1 MRLRD
6 NCVTKSEISNISLLM
21 KGPNILITLCLASL
35 TVKAPMRT
43 FLYTIPFYTLTA
55 SLSCVIIKFA
65 EQWVADG
72 SITYYLFAYEL
83 INRVAASGVYL
94 SVVGLHFKVAQ
105 PDIGSTYLTLLNSFF
120 NLGGVWV
127 ETASL
132 KWIGFMDRDVE
143 KMPSCYCDQYK
154 SEYNSTC
161 FAMSQSNS
169 SIIVYHSNVDNF
181 TDVENDKSLPFVQF
195 EPESD
200 DAWDNYFTLA
210 IAAVSIG
217 KLCFTKTFLTFFYR
231 HHLVCCLLPHHQTSG
246 SNPNRRMVA
255 SRVSRVDGG
264 QETSGKTYGLKHV
277 F

>member
-1 MRLRD
+1 
-6 NCVTKSEISNISLLM
+6 M

-55 SLSCVIIKFA
+55 ALSCLIIKYA

-127 ETASL
+127 ETVSL
-132 KWIGFMDRDVE
+132 KWIGFMDRDTE
-143 KMPSCYCDQYK
+143 KMPACYCDQYK
-154 SEYNSTC
+154 ADYNSTC
-161 FAMSQSNS
+161 YAVSPSNS
-169 SIIVYHSNVDNF
+169 SIIIYHSNVDNY
-181 TDVENDKSLPFVQF
+181 TDIHNDNGLPLVQF

-200 DAWDNYFTLA
+200 NTWDSYFTLA

-217 KLCFTKTFLTFFYR
+217 EFC
-231 HHLVCCLLPHHQTSG
+231 Q
-246 SNPNRRMVA
+246 SNCV
-255 SRVSRVDGG
+255 
-264 QETSGKTYGLKHV
+264 QCV

>member
-1 MRLRD
+1 M
-6 NCVTKSEISNISLLM
+6 
-21 KGPNILITLCLASL
+21 G
-35 TVKAPMRT
+35 
-43 FLYTIPFYTLTA
+43 
-55 SLSCVIIKFA
+55 KFA

-143 KMPSCYCDQYK
+143 
-154 SEYNSTC
+154 
-161 FAMSQSNS
+161 
-169 SIIVYHSNVDNF
+169 
-181 TDVENDKSLPFVQF
+181 NDKSLPFVQF

-210 IAAVSIG
+210 IAAVSVGTIWYVAFFRIIKRQG
-217 KLCFTKTFLTFFYR
+217 QIPTEEWWLPEYRELMADKKLMT
-231 HHLVCCLLPHHQTSG
+231 
-246 SNPNRRMVA
+246 A
-255 SRVSRVDGG
+255 
-264 QETSGKTYGLKHV
+264 
-277 F
+277 